1 MRILLVSDFY
11 PPFIGGTERQVQ
23 LLGRE
28 LAQRGHE
35 VHVATVWH
43 AGLPENETDQG
54 VSIHRIKGMATRV
67 PWFFQNQRRRFH
79 PPFPDMSITAELRR
93 LIRQLQPD
101 IVHAFGWIT
110 YSCVVANRATS
121 CLVVSVQDYGHS
133 CALRTLIHQKS
144 ICTGP
149 APAKCLR
156 CAQAEYG
163 IGKAVAAV
171 AGVLGNR
178 RMLRKRIHGFHCLS
192 HYVEHIVR
200 RDLIGASSYEGVI
213 RTIAPIVIPNAHEEI
228 TEDVQAHVSQLPQE
242 PFILFVGALLPHKGI
257 DVLLDAYTQVRAA
270 PPLVLIG
277 SVWAQSPTQF
287 PEKVILLRDVP
298 SSVVMLAWERC
309 LFGVSPS
316 TWAEPFGGV
325 VTEGMS
331 KGKAVIGSTVGGHSD
346 MIDHAQTGLLVAP
359 NDADALRDAMQFL
372 IDHAEQREQFGYAA
386 GRRVQEKFLADHI
399 VVQIEDLYNQVQA
412 VANHR
417 RAD

>member
-1 MRILLVSDFY
+1 
-11 PPFIGGTERQVQ
+11 
-23 LLGRE
+23 
-28 LAQRGHE
+28 
-35 VHVATVWH
+35 
-43 AGLPENETDQG
+43 
-54 VSIHRIKGMATRV
+54 
-67 PWFFQNQRRRFH
+67 
-79 PPFPDMSITAELRR
+79 
-93 LIRQLQPD
+93 
-101 IVHAFGWIT
+101 
-110 YSCVVANRATS
+110 
-121 CLVVSVQDYGHS
+121 
-133 CALRTLIHQKS
+133 
-144 ICTGP
+144 
-149 APAKCLR
+149 
-156 CAQAEYG
+156 
-163 IGKAVAAV
+163 
-171 AGVLGNR
+171 
-178 RMLRKRIHGFHCLS
+178 
-192 HYVEHIVR
+192 VEHIVR